1 MTDPD
6 TQAGIR
12 IAGPGPVLPVPTA
25 TYRLQFHAAF
35 TFDDATA
42 IVAYLDALGI
52 SHCYASSYLAAVPGS
67 THGYDV
73 ADPTRLNPEIGTDET
88 YRRWVSALRAH
99 GMGHIIDLVPN
110 HMGIAKSANPWWQEV
125 LENGPSS
132 LYARVFDIDWH
143 PLKVELENKV
153 LLPIL
158 GDSYGVV
165 LERQEVVLRYQAG
178 VFSLHYFETT
188 LPVAPGSYARILETD
203 VDALVEALGAESS
216 EAAEYLSILTA
227 IRRLPSRADLRPASR
242 IERAREKEV
251 IKRRLA
257 TLTRDCA
264 AVRAHVERAVELFNG
279 TKGDKRSFDRLDEL
293 LSGQA
298 YRLAHWRVA
307 AEEINYRRF
316 FDINELAAIRTED
329 PEVFRHVHAL
339 VFELLKYEL
348 VDGFRIDHVDG
359 LYDPGDYLAR
369 LQDRAHEARPDLFGP
384 GRPLFVVV
392 EKILALDEELPD
404 WRTHGTSGYDFLI
417 QLNGLFVDGRNEK
430 AFNAVWE
437 NFTRLKTAFREIAYR
452 SKQLVLRLS
461 MASELNVLAHQ
472 LNRFSERSRYYRDF
486 TLNSLTQ
493 AMREIIACFPVYR
506 TYVNEREQ
514 VRRRDRQYI
523 EFAVAEAK
531 RRNPGRPRAVFDF
544 VRDLL
549 LKQADYIPEEE
560 REEHLRFVGKFQ
572 QVTSPVTAKGI
583 EDTALYNYNRLVSLN
598 EVGGEPDH
606 FGIAPD
612 ALHDWLRSR
621 AAKWPHALS
630 ATSTHDTKRSED
642 VRARLNALS
651 ELPGAWKQAAG
662 RWARAN
668 RRGRTTIDDQS
679 YPSRNEEYL
688 LYQTLVG
695 SWPLD
700 PMDAEGERIY
710 RERIV
715 SYMQKAMREAKI
727 VTSWLNPSE
736 RHEQAMKEFIEAIL
750 DVGNTAFRDDF
761 IEFQAR
767 IARYGIYNSLAQVAV
782 KVGAPGVPDF
792 YQGTELWDFSLV
804 DPDNRRPV
812 DYARRAALLEEL
824 TPAVRRE
831 GGLRPL
837 FERLAASPTQD
848 RLKLAVTHG
857 LLDFRR
863 AHADIF
869 QHGDYEPLAFEGVRR
884 EHAFGFA
891 RRHGGHRV
899 LVIVP
904 RLIAGLIPDAN
915 VPPLG
920 EKVWGDTIVRLP
932 ERAASI
938 REVAEAADSDGGGSP
953 DSRASFRNALTGER
967 TTADAHALRLADIF
981 AVAPVAMLHSSS

>member
-1 MTDPD
+1 VSV
-6 TQAGIR
+6 I
-12 IAGPGPVLPVPTA
+12 PTA
-25 TYRLQFHAAF
+25 TYRLQFHAGF

-42 IVAYLDALGI
+42 IVEYLSALGI
-52 SHCYASSYLAAVPGS
+52 SHCYASSYLTAVPGS

-73 ADPTRLNPEIGTDET
+73 ADPTRLNPEVGTDAT
-88 YRRWVSALRAH
+88 FGRWVQTLRNH

-110 HMGIAKSANPWWQEV
+110 HMGIAKSANPWWQDV

-132 LYARVFDIDWH
+132 LYAALFDIDWH

-158 GDSYGVV
+158 GDSYGAV
-165 LERQEVVLRYQAG
+165 LERQEITLRYEAG
-178 VFSLHYFETT
+178 VFSLHYYETS
-188 LPVAPGSYARILETD
+188 LPVAPGSYAQILETD
-203 VDALVEALGAESS
+203 LEALVTTLGEESG

-227 IRRLPSRADLRPASR
+227 IQRLPSRSDLRPASR

-257 TLTRDCA
+257 TLTRDCVP
-264 AVRAHVERAVELFNG
+264 VRMHIQHVVELFNG
-279 TKGDKRSFDRLDEL
+279 TKGDKHSFDRLDHL
-293 LSGQA
+293 LGSQA

-316 FDINELAAIRTED
+316 FDINELAAIRMED
-329 PEVFRHVHAL
+329 PEVFRYVHAF
-339 VFELLKYEL
+339 VFDLLEAGL

-369 LQDRAHEARPDLFGP
+369 MQARAHETRPDLYGP

-392 EKILALDEELPD
+392 EKILALDEALPE
-404 WRTHGTSGYDFLI
+404 WPTHGTTGYDFLV

-437 NFTRLKTAFREIAYR
+437 NFTRVRTPFREIAYR
-452 SKQLVLRLS
+452 SKQLILRLS

-493 AMREIIACFPVYR
+493 AIREIIACFPVYR
-506 TYVNEREQ
+506 TYVNAREP
-514 VRRRDRQYI
+514 VRPRDRAYI
-523 EFAVAEAK
+523 EHAVAEAK

-549 LKQADYIPEEE
+549 LKQPDYIPEEE
-560 REEHLRFVGKFQ
+560 RDEHLRFVGKFQ

-606 FGIAPD
+606 FGIAPET
-612 ALHDWLRSR
+612 LHEWLRTR
-621 AAKWPHALS
+621 ASKWPHALS
-630 ATSTHDTKRSED
+630 TTSTHDTKRSED
-642 VRARLNALS
+642 VRARLNVLS
-651 ELPGAWKQAAG
+651 ELPGAWKQATT

-668 RRGRTTIDDQS
+668 RRGRSTIDGQS

-688 LYQTLVG
+688 LYQSLAGT
-695 SWPLD
+695 WPLE
-700 PMDAEGERIY
+700 PMDAQGEGVY

-715 SYMQKAMREAKI
+715 SYMQKAMREAKV

-750 DVGNTAFRDDF
+750 DPENTAFRDDF
-761 IEFQAR
+761 LDFQKRLACF
-767 IARYGIYNSLAQVAV
+767 GIYNSLALVAL
-782 KVGAPGVPDF
+782 KIGTPGVPDF

-812 DYARRAALLEEL
+812 DYRRRAALLQEIKTAMSEDGG
-824 TPAVRRE
+824 ARR
-831 GGLRPL
+831 L
-837 FERLAASPTQD
+837 FERFAQKPTD
-848 RLKLAVTHG
+848 DSFKLAVTHG
-857 LLDFRR
+857 LLAFRR
-863 AHADIF
+863 ANADLF
-869 QHGDYEPLAFEGVRR
+869 QYGDYEPLLFDGSRR
-884 EHAFGFA
+884 EYAFGFA
-891 RRHGGHRV
+891 RRHAGREV

-904 RLIAGLIPDAN
+904 RLIAGLVPNADAP
-915 VPPLG
+915 VG
-920 EKVWGDTIVRLP
+920 ERVWGDTTVRLAGAG
-932 ERAASI
+932 ESFSAASSGQGAVDFS
-938 REVAEAADSDGGGSP
+938 VAEAADSGNRP
-953 DSRASFRNALTGER
+953 DNGASYRNALTGDR
-967 TTADAHALRLADIF
+967 TPVAEHRLRLADVF
-981 AVAPVAMLHSSS
+981 ALAPVAMLENA

>member
-1 MTDPD
+1 MP
-6 TQAGIR
+6 AIP
-12 IAGPGPVLPVPTA
+12 AA
-25 TYRLQFHAAF
+25 TYRLQFHAGF
-35 TFDDATA
+35 TFEDAA
-42 IVAYLDALGI
+42 AVVDYLDALGI

-73 ADPTRLNPEIGTDET
+73 ADTTRLNPEIGTDET
-88 YRRWVSALRAH
+88 FRSWVAALRAH

-158 GDSYGVV
+158 GDSYGAV
-165 LERQEVVLRYQAG
+165 LERQEITLQYDAG

-203 VDALVEALGAESS
+203 VEALVSTLGEDSI

-227 IRRLPSRADLRPASR
+227 IRRLPGRADLKPASR

-257 TLTRDCA
+257 TLTRECLQ
-264 AVRAHVERAVELFNG
+264 VREHVARTVTLFNG
-279 TKGDKRSFDRLDEL
+279 VKGDKRSFDRLDDL
-293 LSGQA
+293 LGAQA

-316 FDINELAAIRTED
+316 FDINELAAIRMED
-329 PEVFRHVHAL
+329 PEVFHHVHAL
-339 VFELLKYEL
+339 VFELLKHEL

-384 GRPLFVVV
+384 TQPLFVVV

-417 QLNGLFVDGRNEK
+417 QLNGLFVDRRNEK

-437 NFTRLKTAFREIAYR
+437 NFTRIKTPFREIAYR
-452 SKQLVLRLS
+452 SKQLILRLS

-493 AMREIIACFPVYR
+493 AIREIIACFPVYR
-506 TYVNEREQ
+506 TYVNEREP
-514 VRRRDRQYI
+514 VRRRDREYI
-523 EFAVAEAK
+523 EHAVAEAK

-606 FGIAPD
+606 FGITPE
-612 ALHDWLRSR
+612 ALHDWLGTR
-621 AAKWPHALS
+621 AARWPHALS

-651 ELPGAWKQAAG
+651 ELPGAWKQATT

-668 RRGRTTIDDQS
+668 RRGRATIDGQS

-695 SWPLD
+695 TWPLE
-700 PMDAEGERIY
+700 PMDEEGERVY
-710 RERIV
+710 CERIV
-715 SYMQKAMREAKI
+715 NYMHKAMREAKV

-736 RHEQAMKEFIEAIL
+736 RHEQAMKTFIEDIL
-750 DVGNTAFRDDF
+750 DPANVAFREDF
-761 IEFQAR
+761 IDFQKK
-767 IARYGIYNSLAQVAV
+767 IAYYGIYNSLAQVAI
-782 KVGAPGVPDF
+782 KIGAPGVPDF

-812 DYARRAALLEEL
+812 DYRHRATLLDELKSGARG
-824 TPAVRRE
+824 E
-831 GGLRPL
+831 GGARQM
-837 FERLAASPTQD
+837 FERFAASPTDD
-848 RLKLAVTHG
+848 RYKLAVTHK
-857 LLDFRR
+857 LLEFRR
-863 AHADIF
+863 TNAQMF
-869 QHGDYEPLAFEGVRR
+869 QEADYEPLVFEGPRR
-884 EHAFGFA
+884 DHAFGFV
-891 RRHGGHRV
+891 RRHAGRE
-899 LVIVP
+899 LIVIVP
-904 RLIAGLIPDAN
+904 RLVAGLIPDAN
-915 VPPLG
+915 VAPLG
-920 EKVWGDTIVRLP
+920 EKVWGDTVARLKRGR
-932 ERAASI
+932 ESFSTASQSKMTPDPL
-938 REVAEAADSDGGGSP
+938 AEAADNGRHAENGWLSYG
-953 DSRASFRNALTGER
+953 NVLTGER
-967 TTADAHALRLADIF
+967 AVAHDTALRLADVF
-981 AVAPVAMLHSSS
+981 AHAPVAILYSAAHP